1 MKEENSIRKYQGTA
15 ELDEL
20 NQALAVIGICK
31 DLLEHKKR
39 DTKILFIAL
48 ILSLCLNAA
57 IVGAFLWYESG
68 WEYSD
73 TVTTTTEQTVDGEN
87 SSIVNGDQYNDQSQN
102 KSGGDK

>member
-1 MKEENSIRKYQGTA
+1 MQGYSKKS
-15 ELDEL
+15 DEL
-20 NQALAVIGICK
+20 SQSFAAIEICK

-39 DTKILFIAL
+39 DTKILFVSL
-48 ILSLCLNAA
+48 IISLCMNFA

-73 TVTTTTEQTVDGEN
+73 TVTTTTEQVVDRDSG
-87 SSIVNGDQYNDQSQN
+87 STINGDQYNDGSQN

>member
-1 MKEENSIRKYQGTA
+1 MQGYSKKS
-15 ELDEL
+15 DEL
-20 NQALAVIGICK
+20 NQSFAVIEICK

-39 DTKILFIAL
+39 DTRILFVSL
-48 ILSLCLNAA
+48 IISLCMNFA

-73 TVTTTTEQTVDGEN
+73 TVTTTTEQVVDRDSG
-87 SSIVNGDQYNDQSQN
+87 STINGDQYNDDSQN

>member
-1 MKEENSIRKYQGTA
+1 MQDYSKKS
-15 ELDEL
+15 DEL
-20 NQALAVIGICK
+20 NQSFAVIEICK

-39 DTKILFIAL
+39 DTRILFVSL
-48 ILSLCLNAA
+48 IISLCMNFA

-73 TVTTTTEQTVDGEN
+73 TVTTTTEQVVDRDSE
-87 SSIVNGDQYNDQSQN
+87 STINGDQYNDDSQN